1 MAESAVG
8 RADPFRAYN
17 FKLQIQGVVE
27 GHFTQCSPLGARVV
41 AIPHRAGGDGRVV
54 RQLAGPVEY
63 DPVTLRYG
71 LTQSA
76 DLWKWFQESLRGVPH
91 KQNVSILL
99 LGADGVEEVMRW
111 DLEAAWPCEWK
122 GAPLDALGRELAIES
137 LTLVFEGLSRGG

>member
-1 MAESAVG
+1 MADTNVD
-8 RADPFRAYN
+8 RTDPFRAYN

-27 GHFTQCSPLGARVV
+27 GHFTECSPLGARVV
-41 AIPHRAGGDGRVV
+41 PIAYRGGGDGRVV

-71 LTQSA
+71 LTQSS
-76 DLWKWFQESLRGVPH
+76 DLWKWFLESLRGVPR

-111 DLEAAWPCEWK
+111 DLESAWPCEWH
-122 GAPLDALGRELAIES
+122 GAPLDALGKQLAIES
-137 LTLVFEGLSRGG
+137 FTLVFEGLSRSS

>member
-1 MAESAVG
+1 VADTAVG
-8 RADPFRAYN
+8 RTDPFRAYN

-27 GHFTQCSPLGARVV
+27 GHFTECSPLGARVV
-41 AIPHRAGGDGRVV
+41 PVPYRAGGDGRVV

-71 LTQSA
+71 LTKSS
-76 DLWKWFQESLRGVPH
+76 DLWKWFLDSLRGVPR

-111 DLEAAWPCEWK
+111 DLESAWPCEWR
-122 GAPLDALGRELAIES
+122 GSPLDALGKQLAIES
-137 LTLVFEGLSRGG
+137 FTLVFEGLSRSA